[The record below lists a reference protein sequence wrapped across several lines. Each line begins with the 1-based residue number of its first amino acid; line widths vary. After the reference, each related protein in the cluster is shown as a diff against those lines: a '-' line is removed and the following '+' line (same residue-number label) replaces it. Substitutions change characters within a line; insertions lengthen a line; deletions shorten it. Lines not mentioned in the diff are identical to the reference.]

1 MKFID
6 FVGNEKVKEQLT
18 FLQESGRLPHAIVIE
33 GEQGLGKRTFAREI
47 ALNLFC
53 RSEGERPCCQCPQ
66 CLKVLKH
73 IHPDIYEY
81 SASGGARSF
90 HVDIIRDV
98 KEDVFVQPNEADYK
112 VYILGNCQCMSESA
126 QNAILKVLEEPPSYA
141 LFILTTTAKTALLET
156 VLSRSV
162 VISLDGVESHKA
174 AEYICMKD
182 ESIDFND
189 ALNAVSIWNGNIG
202 KALESLGDGKLS
214 KISSIAN
221 NISVA
226 LLSDKEYDLLKAC
239 SVFEKDRE
247 TLIAV
252 LTLLKTVFRDALL
265 YNRIGS
271 DVLSGQNDTVKKLAS
286 RLNKEKLLKLIY
298 SCDNIRVLAEKN
310 GNNAILITKIC
321 YELRA
326 AQGR

>member
-1 MKFID
+1 MKFVD
-6 FVGNEKVKEQLT
+6 FIGNEKVKEQLT

-33 GEQGLGKRTFAREI
+33 GEQGIGKRTLAREI

-53 RSEGERPCCQCPQ
+53 KSDGERPCRICPQ
-66 CLKVLKH
+66 CVKVIKQ

-81 SASGGARSF
+81 SASGGPRSF
-90 HVDIIRDV
+90 HVEVVRDV

-126 QNAILKVLEEPPSYA
+126 QNAILKILEEPPEYA
-141 LFILTTTAKTALLET
+141 LFILTTTTKSALLET

-162 VISLDGVESHKA
+162 VITLEGVESTKA
-174 AEYICMKD
+174 AEYIVSKD

-189 ALNAVSIWNGNIG
+189 ASSAVAVWNGNIG
-202 KALESLGDGKLS
+202 KAIESLSDGKLS

-221 NISVA
+221 DISLA

-239 SVFEKDRE
+239 SVFERDRE
-247 TLIAV
+247 TLLAV
-252 LTLLKTVFRDALL
+252 LGLLKTIFRDALL
-265 YNRIGS
+265 YSNGS
-271 DVLSGQNDTVKKLAS
+271 DVLSGQGETVKQLAS
-286 RLNKEKLLKLIY
+286 RLNKEKLLKLVE
-298 SCDNIRVLAEKN
+298 SCDNIRVLTEKN

-321 YELRA
+321 YEFRR

>member
-1 MKFID
+1 MKFVD
-6 FVGNEKVKEQLT
+6 FIGNEKIKEQLT

-33 GEQGLGKRTFAREI
+33 GEQGLGKRTLAREI

-53 RSEGERPCCQCPQ
+53 KSEGDTPCRECPQ
-66 CLKVLKH
+66 CKKVLKH

-81 SASGGARSF
+81 SASGGPRSF
-90 HVDIIRDV
+90 HVDVVRDV

-112 VYILGNCQCMSESA
+112 VYILGNCQGMNESA
-126 QNAILKVLEEPPSYA
+126 QNAILKILEEPPAYA
-141 LFILTTTAKTALLET
+141 LFILTTTTKSALLET

-162 VISLDGVESHKA
+162 VISLEGVECSKA
-174 AEYICMKD
+174 AEYICSKD
-182 ESIDFND
+182 DSVDFNQ
-189 ALNAVSIWNGNIG
+189 ASNAVTVWNGNIG
-202 KALESLGDGKLS
+202 KAVESLSDGKLS

-221 NISVA
+221 DISLA

-239 SVFEKDRE
+239 SVFERDRE

-252 LTLLKTVFRDALL
+252 LGLLKTMFRDALL
-265 YNRIGS
+265 YTNGS
-271 DVLSGQNDTVKKLAS
+271 DILSGQVDTVKQLAS
-286 RLNKEKLLKLIY
+286 RLNKEKLLRLIEV
-298 SCDNIRVLAEKN
+298 SDNIRILAEKN

-321 YELRA
+321 YEFRR